1 MRRLN
6 GLTDA
11 MGMSLSRLQKLVTDL
26 EVWHAAVHGMQ
37 RVGHD

>member
-1 MRRLN
+1 MRWLN

-11 MGMSLSRLQKLVTDL
+11 MGMSLSRLQKLVMDL
-26 EVWHAAVHGMQ
+26 EVWHAAVLGVQ